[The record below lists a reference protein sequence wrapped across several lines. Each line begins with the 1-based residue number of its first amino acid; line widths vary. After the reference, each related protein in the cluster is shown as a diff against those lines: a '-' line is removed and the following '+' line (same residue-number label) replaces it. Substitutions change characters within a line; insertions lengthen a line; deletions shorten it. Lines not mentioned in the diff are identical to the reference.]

1 VTGIKVFHLAT
12 TLRGGAGIAAR
23 RTHEALLE
31 SGVESTL
38 ISLTANESLGK
49 SISIHRRSTYVRF
62 LSKFNTLVQ
71 SRLIQNSD
79 RLVTPF
85 SIESLDDSDLKQ
97 EDFDV
102 LHIHSF
108 YNLLSIKR
116 ISEIAKRF
124 PSKKIFVTMHDQRFF
139 TGGCHYSGE
148 CVNYSKD
155 CASCPQ
161 VRQIGEKF
169 VKSSLQESIKA
180 LSTVENLRLIAP
192 SNWLMEKSKE
202 SSVASGLRTEVI
214 GNPIPP
220 CFFSVKSANSLQP
233 KKIYFIS
240 ANLNNSLKGID
251 VLIPALNYLKLDR
264 PDLDFNVVFVGQ
276 GSVTGLDSRIDF
288 KVTTASTDL
297 EMAKLLKDADILVVP
312 SLEDNLPSTMLEALA
327 SNCTVIGSRV
337 GGITEVLHSAKMQT
351 FKVGDFLDLTRC
363 ITNSLLEVKAVSN
376 SFISEYSYENV
387 AKKLVQ
393 AYSAD

>member
-1 VTGIKVFHLAT
+1 MIGVKVFHLAT

-38 ISLTANESLGK
+38 ICLTANKDLGK
-49 SISIHRRSTYVRF
+49 SISIYRRSTFVRF
-62 LSKFNTLVQ
+62 LSKFNTLTQ
-71 SRLIQNSD
+71 SRLIQRTD

-85 SIESLDDSDLKQ
+85 SIESFVDSGLKQ

-124 PSKKIFVTMHDQRFF
+124 PGKKIFVTMHDQRFF

-148 CVNYSKD
+148 CVNYLKD
-155 CASCPQ
+155 CANCPQ
-161 VRQIGEKF
+161 VRQIGKRF

-180 LSTVENLRLIAP
+180 LGTIQNLRLIAP
-192 SNWLMEKSKE
+192 SNWLMEKSRE
-202 SSVASGLRTEVI
+202 SIVASGLRTEVI
-214 GNPIPP
+214 GNPIPT
-220 CFFSVKSANSLQP
+220 CFFAVKSANEFQP

-251 VLIPALNYLKLDR
+251 VLIPALNNVKNGSA
-264 PDLDFNVVFVGQ
+264 DLDFNVVFVGQ
-276 GSVTGLDSRIDF
+276 GSVGGLDPRIDF

-297 EMAKLLKDADILVVP
+297 EMAELLKDADILVVP

-327 SNCTVIGSRV
+327 SNCIVIGSRV
-337 GGITEVLHSAKMQT
+337 GGITEVLDSAKMQT
-351 FKVGDFLDLTRC
+351 FKVGDILDLTRC
-363 ITNSLLEVKAVSN
+363 ITNSLLEVEVPDN
-376 SFISEYSYENV
+376 SFIAEYSYANV

-393 AYSAD
+393 AYCGD